1 MEGGMTDRKI
11 AVPERRTFAK
21 GSVIFRE
28 GEAGTE
34 AYMLQQGTVR
44 IFKTV
49 AGKKVT
55 IGRIWPFQVF
65 GELSMIDDSPRMAGA
80 LADDDVVCL
89 VLGKDAI
96 RTMMEQAPPGL
107 NTLILS
113 LLSTIREMGKDLADA
128 KATLQEHGIG
138 S

>member
-1 MEGGMTDRKI
+1 MTDSRNS
-11 AVPERRTFAK
+11 APERRTFPT
-21 GSVIFRE
+21 GTIIFRE
-28 GEAGTE
+28 GDVGHE

-49 AGKKVT
+49 AGKRVT

-65 GELSMIDDSPRMAGA
+65 GELSMMDDSPRMAGA
-80 LADDDVVCL
+80 VADDDAVCL

-96 RTMMEQAPPGL
+96 RSMMEQAPPGL
-107 NTLILS
+107 NTLVQS
-113 LLSTIREMGKDLADA
+113 LLTTIRAMGKDLADA
-128 KATLQEHGIG
+128 KAILQEHGIE